1 MASSVEDELRKTN
14 ANLQTMLNMQK
25 MIIDALMPKA
35 KPAKE
40 EIEAF
45 KEKEEEFAS
54 LEELKEE
61 LSKG

>member
-1 MASSVEDELRKTN
+1 MTSSVEDELRKTN

-45 KEKEEEFAS
+45 EEEEEFVS
-54 LEELKEE
+54 LEKLKEE
-61 LSKG
+61 LGKG